1 MPESVGKRQ
10 RRDAKQK
17 KAVTREERRLAR
29 NQRREDRAAGLIE
42 PGTPI
47 EESEDLS
54 YLDVTPSEPAAAEPQ
69 TERPAQSPASEPTPP
84 APR

>member
-1 MPESVGKRQ
+1 MPESMGKRQ
-10 RRDAKQK
+10 RRDAKVK
-17 KAVTREERRLAR
+17 KAATREERRLAR

-54 YLDVTPSEPAAAEPQ
+54 YLDVAQPAAVDPE
-69 TERPAQSPASEPTPP
+69 TETSR
-84 APR
+84 

>member
-10 RRDAKQK
+10 RRDAKAK
-17 KAVTREERRLAR
+17 KAATREERRVAR

-54 YLDVTPSEPAAAEPQ
+54 YLDVAPLDTADPGPETP
-69 TERPAQSPASEPTPP
+69 R
-84 APR
+84 

>member
-10 RRDAKQK
+10 RRDAKAK
-17 KAVTREERRLAR
+17 KAATREERRVAR

-54 YLDVTPSEPAAAEPQ
+54 YLDVAPLDAADPGPETQ
-69 TERPAQSPASEPTPP
+69 R
-84 APR
+84 

>member
-17 KAVTREERRLAR
+17 KAVTREERRVAR

-54 YLDVTPSEPAAAEPQ
+54 YLDVTPLEPAAEPQ
-69 TERPAQSPASEPTPP
+69 TDRPAQSPASETPP